1 MRDKRNFV
9 VGNLAKVTLK
19 RNYKMWIFG
28 SDENSDGL
36 SKFQEI
42 HDMIMNGERDEQ
54 ILAKI

>member
-1 MRDKRNFV
+1 MRDKRIFLV
-9 VGNLAKVTLK
+9 ENLAKVTSG

-42 HDMIMNGERDEQ
+42 HDMIMNGERDE
-54 ILAKI
+54 